1 MVNIRGILFMTMSMA
16 CFAVEDTFIKL
27 LSARLPATQILF
39 SVGYGGALITLVL
52 AIVLNVNLADKILLN
67 KHVISRTIADLFGA
81 LSFTSAMVLIPMS
94 LLASILQATPLF
106 VTLGAFVL
114 LGEKVGWRRWLAI
127 FIGFLGV
134 IIILQPGYGSFQLAS
149 LLGLAAVLCLALRDV
164 VTRDM
169 STEIPTL
176 TVTFYACLAMGSAG
190 FIAYPFFGPPIMPTT
205 NEATILICAAITGLT
220 GYFLLVL
227 ATREGDVSVIAPFRY
242 SRLLF
247 SLGLASLILGEEL
260 TLPILL
266 GGLLVVSSGIYTFG
280 RERASVKIQKSVN
293 EKI

>member
-1 MVNIRGILFMTMSMA
+1 MA

-39 SVGYGGALITLVL
+39 SVGFGGALITLAL
-52 AIVLNVNLADKILLN
+52 AVTLNVNLADKILLN

-81 LSFTSAMVLIPMS
+81 LFFTSAMVLIPMS

-106 VTLGAFVL
+106 VTLGAAIL
-114 LGEKVGWRRWLAI
+114 LGEKVGWRRWSAI

-134 IIILQPGYGSFQLAS
+134 IIILQPGYGSFQMAS

-169 STEIPTL
+169 ATEIPTL

-190 FIAYPFFGPPIMPTT
+190 FIAYPFFGTPIMPTT
-205 NEATILICAAITGLT
+205 FEAILLVCAAIIGVT
-220 GYFLLVL
+220 GYFLIVL
-227 ATREGDVSVIAPFRY
+227 ATRKGDVSVIAPFRY

-247 SLGLASLILGEEL
+247 SLVLASLILGEML

-280 RERASVKIQKSVN
+280 RERRLVKIQKSLN
-293 EKI
+293 QKK

>member
-1 MVNIRGILFMTMSMA
+1 MMMSMA

-39 SVGYGGALITLVL
+39 SIGFGGALITLAL

-106 VTLGAFVL
+106 VTLGAAIL
-114 LGEKVGWRRWLAI
+114 LGEKVGWRRWSAI

-169 STEIPTL
+169 ATEIPTL

-205 NEATILICAAITGLT
+205 YETIILICAAIIGLT

-227 ATREGDVSVIAPFRY
+227 ATRKGDVSVIAPFRY

-247 SLGLASLILGEEL
+247 SLGLASLILGEKL

-280 RERASVKIQKSVN
+280 RERRLVKIQKSVN
-293 EKI
+293 QKI

>member
-1 MVNIRGILFMTMSMA
+1 MMMSMA

-39 SVGYGGALITLVL
+39 SIGFGGALITLVL

-106 VTLGAFVL
+106 VTLGAAIL
-114 LGEKVGWRRWLAI
+114 LGEKVGWRRWSAI

-169 STEIPTL
+169 ATEIPTL

-205 NEATILICAAITGLT
+205 YEAIILICAAIMGLT

-227 ATREGDVSVIAPFRY
+227 ATRKGDVSVIAPFRY

-247 SLGLASLILGEEL
+247 SLGLASLILGEKL

-280 RERASVKIQKSVN
+280 RERRLVKIQKSVN
-293 EKI
+293 QKI

>member
-1 MVNIRGILFMTMSMA
+1 MMMAMA

-39 SVGYGGALITLVL
+39 SIGFGGALITLVL

-106 VTLGAFVL
+106 VTLGAAIL
-114 LGEKVGWRRWLAI
+114 LGEKVGWRRWSAI

-169 STEIPTL
+169 ATEIPTL

-205 NEATILICAAITGLT
+205 YEAIILICAAIIGLT

-227 ATREGDVSVIAPFRY
+227 ATRKGDVSVIAPFRY

-247 SLGLASLILGEEL
+247 SLGLASLILGEKL

-280 RERASVKIQKSVN
+280 RERRLVKIQKSVN
-293 EKI
+293 QKI

>member
-1 MVNIRGILFMTMSMA
+1 MMMSMA

-39 SVGYGGALITLVL
+39 SIGFGGALITLVL

-106 VTLGAFVL
+106 VTLGAATL
-114 LGEKVGWRRWLAI
+114 LGEKVGWRRWSAT

-169 STEIPTL
+169 ATEIPTL

-205 NEATILICAAITGLT
+205 YEAIILICAAIIGLT

-227 ATREGDVSVIAPFRY
+227 ATRKGDVSVIAPFRY

-247 SLGLASLILGEEL
+247 SLGLASLILGEKL

-280 RERASVKIQKSVN
+280 RERRLVKIQKSVN
-293 EKI
+293 QKI

>member
-1 MVNIRGILFMTMSMA
+1 MMMSMA
-16 CFAVEDTFIKL
+16 CFAVEDTFVKL

-39 SVGYGGALITLVL
+39 SIGFGGALITLVL

-106 VTLGAFVL
+106 VTLGAAIL
-114 LGEKVGWRRWLAI
+114 LGEKVGWRRWSAI

-164 VTRDM
+164 ITRDM
-169 STEIPTL
+169 ATEIPTL

-190 FIAYPFFGPPIMPTT
+190 FIAYPFFGPPIMPTAY
-205 NEATILICAAITGLT
+205 EAIILICAAIIGLT

-227 ATREGDVSVIAPFRY
+227 ATRKGDVSVIAPFRY

-247 SLGLASLILGEEL
+247 SLGLASLILGEKL

-280 RERASVKIQKSVN
+280 RERRLVKIQKSVN
-293 EKI
+293 QKI

>member
-1 MVNIRGILFMTMSMA
+1 MA

-39 SVGYGGALITLVL
+39 SVGFGGALITLAL
-52 AIVLNVNLADKILLN
+52 AVTLNVNLADKILLN

-81 LSFTSAMVLIPMS
+81 LFFTSAMVLIPMS

-106 VTLGAFVL
+106 VTLGAAIL
-114 LGEKVGWRRWLAI
+114 LGEKVGWRRWSAI

-134 IIILQPGYGSFQLAS
+134 IIILQPGYGSFQMAS

-169 STEIPTL
+169 ATEIPTL

-190 FIAYPFFGPPIMPTT
+190 FIAYPFFGTPIMPTT
-205 NEATILICAAITGLT
+205 FEAIVLVCAAIIGLT
-220 GYFLLVL
+220 GYFLIVL
-227 ATREGDVSVIAPFRY
+227 ATRKGDVSVIAPFRY

-247 SLGLASLILGEEL
+247 SLGLASLILGEML

-280 RERASVKIQKSVN
+280 RERRLFKIQKSLN
-293 EKI
+293 

>member
-1 MVNIRGILFMTMSMA
+1 MA

-39 SVGYGGALITLVL
+39 SVGFGGALITLAL
-52 AIVLNVNLADKILLN
+52 AVTLNVNLADKILLN

-81 LSFTSAMVLIPMS
+81 FFFTSAMVLIPMS

-106 VTLGAFVL
+106 VTLGAAIL
-114 LGEKVGWRRWLAI
+114 LGEKVGWRRWSAI

-169 STEIPTL
+169 ATEIPTL

-190 FIAYPFFGPPIMPTT
+190 FIAYPFFGTPIMPTT
-205 NEATILICAAITGLT
+205 FEAIVLVCAAIIGLT
-220 GYFLLVL
+220 GYFLIVL
-227 ATREGDVSVIAPFRY
+227 ATRKGDVSVIAPFRY

-247 SLGLASLILGEEL
+247 SLGLASLILGEML

-280 RERASVKIQKSVN
+280 RERRLVKIQKSLN
-293 EKI
+293 QKK

>member
-1 MVNIRGILFMTMSMA
+1 MILSMA

-39 SVGYGGALITLVL
+39 SVGFGGALITLAL
-52 AIVLNVNLADKILLN
+52 AVTLNVNLADKILLN

-81 LSFTSAMVLIPMS
+81 LFFTSAMVLIPMS

-106 VTLGAFVL
+106 VTLGAAIL
-114 LGEKVGWRRWLAI
+114 LGEKVGWRRWSAI

-134 IIILQPGYGSFQLAS
+134 IIILQPGYGSFQMAS

-169 STEIPTL
+169 ATEIPTL

-190 FIAYPFFGPPIMPTT
+190 FIAYPFFGTPIMPTT
-205 NEATILICAAITGLT
+205 FEAILLVCAAIIGVT
-220 GYFLLVL
+220 GYFLIVL
-227 ATREGDVSVIAPFRY
+227 ATRKGDVSVIAPFRY

-247 SLGLASLILGEEL
+247 SLGLASLILGEML

-280 RERASVKIQKSVN
+280 RERRLFKIQKSLN
-293 EKI
+293 QKK

>member
-1 MVNIRGILFMTMSMA
+1 MMMSMA

-39 SVGYGGALITLVL
+39 SIGFGGALITLVL

-106 VTLGAFVL
+106 VTLGAAIL
-114 LGEKVGWRRWLAI
+114 LGEKVGWRRWSAI

-149 LLGLAAVLCLALRDV
+149 LLGLAAVLCLALRDL

-169 STEIPTL
+169 ATEIPTL
-176 TVTFYACLAMGSAG
+176 TITFYACIAMGSAG
-190 FIAYPFFGPPIMPTT
+190 FIAYPFFGPPIVPTT
-205 NEATILICAAITGLT
+205 YEAIILICAAIIGLT

-227 ATREGDVSVIAPFRY
+227 ATRKGDVSVIAPFRY

-247 SLGLASLILGEEL
+247 SLGLASLILGEKL

-280 RERASVKIQKSVN
+280 RERRLVKIQKSVN
-293 EKI
+293 QKI

>member
-1 MVNIRGILFMTMSMA
+1 MMMSMA
-16 CFAVEDTFIKL
+16 CFAVEDTFVKL

-39 SVGYGGALITLVL
+39 SIGFGGALITLVL

-106 VTLGAFVL
+106 VTLGAAIL
-114 LGEKVGWRRWLAI
+114 LGEKVGWRRWSAI

-169 STEIPTL
+169 ATEIPTL
-176 TVTFYACLAMGSAG
+176 TITFYACIAMGSAG
-190 FIAYPFFGPPIMPTT
+190 FIAYPFFGPPIVPTT
-205 NEATILICAAITGLT
+205 YEAIILICAAIIGLT

-227 ATREGDVSVIAPFRY
+227 ATRKGDVSVIAPFRY

-247 SLGLASLILGEEL
+247 SLGLASLILGEKL

-280 RERASVKIQKSVN
+280 RERRLVKIQKSVN
-293 EKI
+293 QKI

>member
-1 MVNIRGILFMTMSMA
+1 MIMSMA

-39 SVGYGGALITLVL
+39 SIGFGGALITLVL

-106 VTLGAFVL
+106 VTLGAAIL
-114 LGEKVGWRRWLAI
+114 LGEKVGWRRWSAI

-169 STEIPTL
+169 ATEIPTL

-205 NEATILICAAITGLT
+205 YEAIILICAAIIGLT

-227 ATREGDVSVIAPFRY
+227 ATRKGDVSVIAPFRY

-247 SLGLASLILGEEL
+247 SLGLASLILGEKL

-280 RERASVKIQKSVN
+280 REKILVKIQKSVN
-293 EKI
+293 HNI

>member
-1 MVNIRGILFMTMSMA
+1 MILSMA

-39 SVGYGGALITLVL
+39 SVGFGGALITLAL
-52 AIVLNVNLADKILLN
+52 AVTLNVNLADKILLN

-81 LSFTSAMVLIPMS
+81 LFFTSAMVLIPMS

-106 VTLGAFVL
+106 VTLGAAIL
-114 LGEKVGWRRWLAI
+114 LGEKVGWRRWSAI

-169 STEIPTL
+169 ATEIPTL

-190 FIAYPFFGPPIMPTT
+190 FIAYPFFGTPIMPTT
-205 NEATILICAAITGLT
+205 FEAILLVCAAIIGLT
-220 GYFLLVL
+220 GYFLIVL
-227 ATREGDVSVIAPFRY
+227 ATRKGDVSVIAPFRY

-247 SLGLASLILGEEL
+247 SLVLASLILGEML

-280 RERASVKIQKSVN
+280 RERRLFKIQKSLN
-293 EKI
+293 QKK

>member
-1 MVNIRGILFMTMSMA
+1 MMMSMA

-39 SVGYGGALITLVL
+39 SIGFGGALITLVL

-106 VTLGAFVL
+106 VTLGAAIL
-114 LGEKVGWRRWLAI
+114 LGEKVGWRRWSAI

-164 VTRDM
+164 VTRDIA
-169 STEIPTL
+169 TEIPTL
-176 TVTFYACLAMGSAG
+176 TVTFYACLAMGTAG
-190 FIAYPFFGPPIMPTT
+190 FIAYPFFGPPIMPTRY
-205 NEATILICAAITGLT
+205 EAIILICAAIIGLT

-227 ATREGDVSVIAPFRY
+227 ATRKGDVSVIAPFRY

-247 SLGLASLILGEEL
+247 SLGLASLILGEKL

-280 RERASVKIQKSVN
+280 RERRLVKIQKSVN
-293 EKI
+293 QKI

>member
-1 MVNIRGILFMTMSMA
+1 MMMSMA
-16 CFAVEDTFIKL
+16 CFAVEDTFIKF

-39 SVGYGGALITLVL
+39 SIGFGGALITLVL

-67 KHVISRTIADLFGA
+67 KHVILRTIADLLGA

-106 VTLGAFVL
+106 VTLGAAIL
-114 LGEKVGWRRWLAI
+114 LGEKVGWRRWSAI
-127 FIGFLGV
+127 FVGFLGV

-169 STEIPTL
+169 ATEIPTL
-176 TVTFYACLAMGSAG
+176 TITFYACVAMGSAG
-190 FIAYPFFGPPIMPTT
+190 FIAYPFFGPPIMPTKY
-205 NEATILICAAITGLT
+205 EAVMLIFAAIIGLT
-220 GYFLLVL
+220 GYFLVVL
-227 ATREGDVSVIAPFRY
+227 ATRKGDVSVIAPFRY

-247 SLGLASLILGEEL
+247 SLGLASLILGEKL

-280 RERASVKIQKSVN
+280 RERRLVKIQKSVN
-293 EKI
+293 QKI

>member
-1 MVNIRGILFMTMSMA
+1 MMMSMA

-39 SVGYGGALITLVL
+39 SIGFGGALITLVL

-106 VTLGAFVL
+106 VTLGAAIL
-114 LGEKVGWRRWLAI
+114 LGEKVGWRRWSAI
-127 FIGFLGV
+127 FVGFLGV

-149 LLGLAAVLCLALRDV
+149 LLGLAAVSCLALRDV

-169 STEIPTL
+169 ATEIPTL

-205 NEATILICAAITGLT
+205 YEAIILICAAIIGLT

-227 ATREGDVSVIAPFRY
+227 ATRKGDVSVIAPFRY

-247 SLGLASLILGEEL
+247 SLGLASLILGEKL

-280 RERASVKIQKSVN
+280 RERRLVKIQKSVN
-293 EKI
+293 QKI

>member
-1 MVNIRGILFMTMSMA
+1 MMMSMA

-39 SVGYGGALITLVL
+39 SIGFGGALITLVL

-106 VTLGAFVL
+106 VTLGAATL
-114 LGEKVGWRRWLAI
+114 LGEKVGWRRWSAI

-169 STEIPTL
+169 ATEIPTL

-205 NEATILICAAITGLT
+205 YEAMILICAAIIGLT

-227 ATREGDVSVIAPFRY
+227 ATRKGDVSVIAPFRY
-242 SRLLF
+242 SRLVF
-247 SLGLASLILGEEL
+247 SLGLASLILGEKL

-280 RERASVKIQKSVN
+280 RERISVKIQKNVN
-293 EKI
+293 QKI

>member
-1 MVNIRGILFMTMSMA
+1 MMMSMA

-39 SVGYGGALITLVL
+39 SIGFGGALITLVF

-106 VTLGAFVL
+106 VTLGAAIL
-114 LGEKVGWRRWLAI
+114 LGEKVGWRRWSAI

-169 STEIPTL
+169 ATEIPTL

-205 NEATILICAAITGLT
+205 YEAIILICAAIIGLT

-227 ATREGDVSVIAPFRY
+227 ATRKGDVSVIAPFRY

-247 SLGLASLILGEEL
+247 SLGLASLILGEKL

-280 RERASVKIQKSVN
+280 RERRLVKIQKSVN
-293 EKI
+293 QKT

>member
-1 MVNIRGILFMTMSMA
+1 MMMSMA

-39 SVGYGGALITLVL
+39 SVGFGGAFITLVL
-52 AIVLNVNLADKILLN
+52 AIVLKVNMADKILLN
-67 KHVISRTIADLFGA
+67 KHVVSRTIADLFGA

-106 VTLGAFVL
+106 VTLGAAIL
-114 LGEKVGWRRWLAI
+114 LGETVGWRRWSAI
-127 FIGFLGV
+127 FVGFLGV
-134 IIILQPGYGSFQLAS
+134 IIILQPGYGSFQFAS

-164 VTRDM
+164 ITRDM
-169 STEIPTL
+169 ATEIPTL

-190 FIAYPFFGPPIMPTT
+190 FIAYPFFGPPIMPTAY
-205 NEATILICAAITGLT
+205 EAVMLICAAIIGLT
-220 GYFLLVL
+220 GYLLLVL
-227 ATREGDVSVIAPFRY
+227 ATRKGDVSVIAPFRY

-247 SLGLASLILGEEL
+247 SLGLASLILGEKL

-266 GGLLVVSSGIYTFG
+266 GGLLVVGSGIYTFG
-280 RERASVKIQKSVN
+280 RERRSVKIQKSVN
-293 EKI
+293 QRM

>member
-1 MVNIRGILFMTMSMA
+1 MMMSMA

-39 SVGYGGALITLVL
+39 SIGFGGALITLVL

-106 VTLGAFVL
+106 VTLGAAIL
-114 LGEKVGWRRWLAI
+114 LGEKVGWRRWSAI

-164 VTRDM
+164 ITRDM
-169 STEIPTL
+169 ATEIPTL

-205 NEATILICAAITGLT
+205 YEAIILICAAIIGLT

-227 ATREGDVSVIAPFRY
+227 ATRKGDVSVIAPFRY

-247 SLGLASLILGEEL
+247 SLGLASLILGEKL

-280 RERASVKIQKSVN
+280 RERRLVKIQKSVN
-293 EKI
+293 QKT

>member
-1 MVNIRGILFMTMSMA
+1 MMMSMA

-39 SVGYGGALITLVL
+39 SIGFGGALITLVL
-52 AIVLNVNLADKILLN
+52 GIVLNVNLADKILLN

-106 VTLGAFVL
+106 VTLGAAIL
-114 LGEKVGWRRWLAI
+114 LGEKVGWRRWSAI

-149 LLGLAAVLCLALRDV
+149 LLGLTAVLCLALRDV

-169 STEIPTL
+169 ATEIPTL

-205 NEATILICAAITGLT
+205 YEAIILICAAIIGLT

-227 ATREGDVSVIAPFRY
+227 ATRKGDVSVIAPFRY

-247 SLGLASLILGEEL
+247 SLGLASLILGEKL

-280 RERASVKIQKSVN
+280 RERRLVKIQRSVN
-293 EKI
+293 QKK

>member
-1 MVNIRGILFMTMSMA
+1 MMMSMA
-16 CFAVEDTFIKL
+16 CFAVEDTFVKL

-39 SVGYGGALITLVL
+39 SIGFGGALITLVF
-52 AIVLNVNLADKILLN
+52 AIVLNVNMADKILLN

-106 VTLGAFVL
+106 VTLGAAIL
-114 LGEKVGWRRWLAI
+114 LGEKVGWRRWSAI

-169 STEIPTL
+169 ATEIPTL

-205 NEATILICAAITGLT
+205 YEVVILICAAIIGLT

-227 ATREGDVSVIAPFRY
+227 ATRKGDVSVIAPFRY

-247 SLGLASLILGEEL
+247 SLGFASLILGEKL

-280 RERASVKIQKSVN
+280 RERRLVKIQKSVN
-293 EKI
+293 QKI

>member
-1 MVNIRGILFMTMSMA
+1 MMMSMA
-16 CFAVEDTFIKL
+16 CFAIEDTFIKL

-39 SVGYGGALITLVL
+39 SIGFGGALITLVL

-106 VTLGAFVL
+106 VTLGAAIL
-114 LGEKVGWRRWLAI
+114 LGEKVGWRRWSAI

-169 STEIPTL
+169 ATEIPTL
-176 TVTFYACLAMGSAG
+176 TVTFYACIAMGSAG

-205 NEATILICAAITGLT
+205 YEAIILICAAIIGLT

-227 ATREGDVSVIAPFRY
+227 ATRKGDVSVIAPFRY

-247 SLGLASLILGEEL
+247 SLGLASLILGEKL

-280 RERASVKIQKSVN
+280 RERRLVKIQKSVN
-293 EKI
+293 QKV

>member
-1 MVNIRGILFMTMSMA
+1 MMMSMA

-39 SVGYGGALITLVL
+39 SIGFGGALITLVL

-106 VTLGAFVL
+106 VTLGAAIL
-114 LGEKVGWRRWLAI
+114 LGEKVGWRRWSAI

-169 STEIPTL
+169 ATEIPTL

-190 FIAYPFFGPPIMPTT
+190 FIAYPFFGPPIMPTSYET
-205 NEATILICAAITGLT
+205 IILICAAIIGLT

-227 ATREGDVSVIAPFRY
+227 ATRKGDVSVIAPFRY

-247 SLGLASLILGEEL
+247 SLGLASLILGEKL

-280 RERASVKIQKSVN
+280 RERRLVKIQKSVN
-293 EKI
+293 QKV

>member
-1 MVNIRGILFMTMSMA
+1 MILSMA

-39 SVGYGGALITLVL
+39 SVGFGGALITLAL
-52 AIVLNVNLADKILLN
+52 AVTLNVNLADKILLN

-81 LSFTSAMVLIPMS
+81 LFFTSAMVLIPMS

-106 VTLGAFVL
+106 VTLGAAIL
-114 LGEKVGWRRWLAI
+114 LGEKVGWRRWSAI
-127 FIGFLGV
+127 FIGFLGI
-134 IIILQPGYGSFQLAS
+134 IIILQPGYGSFQLVS

-169 STEIPTL
+169 ATEIPTL

-190 FIAYPFFGPPIMPTT
+190 FIAYPFFGTPIMPTT
-205 NEATILICAAITGLT
+205 FEAILLVCAAIIGLT
-220 GYFLLVL
+220 GYFLIVL
-227 ATREGDVSVIAPFRY
+227 ATRKGDVSVIAPFRY

-247 SLGLASLILGEEL
+247 SLGLASLILGEML

-280 RERASVKIQKSVN
+280 RERRLVKIQKSLN
-293 EKI
+293 QKK

>member
-1 MVNIRGILFMTMSMA
+1 MMMSMA
-16 CFAVEDTFIKL
+16 CFAVEDTLIKL

-39 SVGYGGALITLVL
+39 SVGFGGALITLAL

-67 KHVISRTIADLFGA
+67 RHVIARTIADLFGA

-106 VTLGAFVL
+106 VTLGAVVL
-114 LGEKVGWRRWLAI
+114 LGEKVGWRRWSAI
-127 FIGFLGV
+127 FIGFFGV
-134 IIILQPGYGSFQLAS
+134 LIILQPGYGSFQLAS

-205 NEATILICAAITGLT
+205 NEAALLICAAITGLT

-227 ATREGDVSVIAPFRY
+227 ATRKGDVSVIAPFRY

-247 SLGLASLILGEEL
+247 SLGLASLILGEKL

-280 RERASVKIQKSVN
+280 RERASVKIQKSAN

>member
-1 MVNIRGILFMTMSMA
+1 MILSMA

-39 SVGYGGALITLVL
+39 SVGFGGALITLAL
-52 AIVLNVNLADKILLN
+52 AVTLNVNLADKILLN

-81 LSFTSAMVLIPMS
+81 FFFTSAMVLIPMS

-106 VTLGAFVL
+106 VTLGAAIL
-114 LGEKVGWRRWLAI
+114 LGEKVGWRRWSAI
-127 FIGFLGV
+127 FIGFLGI

-169 STEIPTL
+169 ATEIPTL

-190 FIAYPFFGPPIMPTT
+190 FIAYPFFGTPIMPTT
-205 NEATILICAAITGLT
+205 FEAILLVCAAIIGVT
-220 GYFLLVL
+220 GYFLIVL
-227 ATREGDVSVIAPFRY
+227 ATRKGDVSVIAPFRY

-247 SLGLASLILGEEL
+247 SLVLASLILGEML

-280 RERASVKIQKSVN
+280 RERRLFKIQKSLN
-293 EKI
+293 QKK

>member
-1 MVNIRGILFMTMSMA
+1 MMMSMA

-39 SVGYGGALITLVL
+39 SIGFGGALITLVL

-106 VTLGAFVL
+106 VTLGAAIL
-114 LGEKVGWRRWLAI
+114 LGEKVGWRRWSAI

-169 STEIPTL
+169 ATEIPTL

-205 NEATILICAAITGLT
+205 YEAIILICAAIIGLT

-227 ATREGDVSVIAPFRY
+227 ATRKGDVSVIAPFRY

-247 SLGLASLILGEEL
+247 SLGLASLILGEKL

-280 RERASVKIQKSVN
+280 RERKLVKIQKSVN
-293 EKI
+293 QKI

>member
-1 MVNIRGILFMTMSMA
+1 MILSMA

-39 SVGYGGALITLVL
+39 SVGFGGALITLAL
-52 AIVLNVNLADKILLN
+52 AVTLNVNLADKILLN

-81 LSFTSAMVLIPMS
+81 LFFTSAMVLIPMS

-106 VTLGAFVL
+106 VTLGAAIL
-114 LGEKVGWRRWLAI
+114 LGEKVGWRRWSAI
-127 FIGFLGV
+127 FIGFLGI
-134 IIILQPGYGSFQLAS
+134 IIILQPGYGSFQLVS

-169 STEIPTL
+169 ATEIPTL

-190 FIAYPFFGPPIMPTT
+190 FIAYPFFGTPIMPTT
-205 NEATILICAAITGLT
+205 FEAILLVCAAIIGLT
-220 GYFLLVL
+220 GYFLIVL
-227 ATREGDVSVIAPFRY
+227 ATRKGDVSVIAPFRY

-247 SLGLASLILGEEL
+247 SLVLASLILGEML

-280 RERASVKIQKSVN
+280 RERRLFKIQKSLN
-293 EKI
+293 QKK

>member
-1 MVNIRGILFMTMSMA
+1 MVNLRSILFMMMSMA

-39 SVGYGGALITLVL
+39 SIGFGGALITLVL

-106 VTLGAFVL
+106 VTLGAAIL
-114 LGEKVGWRRWLAI
+114 LGEKVGWRRWSAI

-169 STEIPTL
+169 ATEIPTL

-205 NEATILICAAITGLT
+205 YEAIILICAAIIGLT

-227 ATREGDVSVIAPFRY
+227 ATRKGDVSVIAPFRY

-247 SLGLASLILGEEL
+247 SLGLASLILGEKL

-280 RERASVKIQKSVN
+280 RERRLVKIQKSVN
-293 EKI
+293 QKI

>member
-1 MVNIRGILFMTMSMA
+1 MVNLQGILFMTLSMA
-16 CFAVEDTFIKL
+16 CFAVEDTFVKL

-39 SVGYGGALITLVL
+39 SIGFGGAFIILVL
-52 AIVLNVNLADKILLN
+52 AIVLNVNLADKNLLN
-67 KHVISRTIADLFGA
+67 THLISRTIADLFGA

-106 VTLGAFVL
+106 VTLGAAIL
-114 LGEKVGWRRWLAI
+114 LGEKVGWRRWSAI

-134 IIILQPGYGSFQLAS
+134 IMILQPGYGTFQLAS

-169 STEIPTL
+169 ATEIPTL

-205 NEATILICAAITGLT
+205 YEAIILICAAIIGLT

-227 ATREGDVSVIAPFRY
+227 ATRKGDVSVIAPFRY

-247 SLGLASLILGEEL
+247 SLGLASLILGEKL

-280 RERASVKIQKSVN
+280 RERRLVKIQKSVN
-293 EKI
+293 QKI

>member
-1 MVNIRGILFMTMSMA
+1 MILSMA

-39 SVGYGGALITLVL
+39 SVGFGGALITLAL
-52 AIVLNVNLADKILLN
+52 AVTLNVNLADKILLN

-81 LSFTSAMVLIPMS
+81 LFFTSAMVLIPMS

-106 VTLGAFVL
+106 VTLGAAIL
-114 LGEKVGWRRWLAI
+114 LGEKVGWRRWSAI
-127 FIGFLGV
+127 FIGFLGI

-169 STEIPTL
+169 ATEIPTL

-190 FIAYPFFGPPIMPTT
+190 FIAYPFFGTPIMPTT
-205 NEATILICAAITGLT
+205 FEAILLVCAAIIGVT
-220 GYFLLVL
+220 GYFLIVL
-227 ATREGDVSVIAPFRY
+227 ATRKGDVSVIAPFRY

-247 SLGLASLILGEEL
+247 SLVLASLILGEML

-280 RERASVKIQKSVN
+280 RERRLFKIQKSLN
-293 EKI
+293 QKK

>member
-1 MVNIRGILFMTMSMA
+1 MA

-39 SVGYGGALITLVL
+39 SVGFGGALITLAL
-52 AIVLNVNLADKILLN
+52 AVTLNVNLADKILLN

-81 LSFTSAMVLIPMS
+81 FFFTSAMVLIPMS

-106 VTLGAFVL
+106 VTLGAAIL
-114 LGEKVGWRRWLAI
+114 LGEKVGWRRWSAI

-134 IIILQPGYGSFQLAS
+134 IIILQPGYGSFQMAS

-169 STEIPTL
+169 ATEIPTL

-190 FIAYPFFGPPIMPTT
+190 FIAYPFFGTPIMPTT
-205 NEATILICAAITGLT
+205 FEAIVLVCAAIIGLT
-220 GYFLLVL
+220 GYFLIVL
-227 ATREGDVSVIAPFRY
+227 ATRKGDVSVIAPFRY

-247 SLGLASLILGEEL
+247 SLVLASLILGEML

-280 RERASVKIQKSVN
+280 RERRLVKIQKSLN
-293 EKI
+293 QKK

>member
-1 MVNIRGILFMTMSMA
+1 MMLSMA

-39 SVGYGGALITLVL
+39 SIGFGGALITLVL

-106 VTLGAFVL
+106 VTLGAAIL
-114 LGEKVGWRRWLAI
+114 LGEKVGWRRWSAI

-169 STEIPTL
+169 ATEIPTL

-190 FIAYPFFGPPIMPTT
+190 FIAYPFFGPPIIPTT
-205 NEATILICAAITGLT
+205 FEVIILICAAIIGLT

-227 ATREGDVSVIAPFRY
+227 ATRKGDVSVIAPFRY

-247 SLGLASLILGEEL
+247 SLGLASLILGEKL
-260 TLPILL
+260 TLPILF
-266 GGLLVVSSGIYTFG
+266 GGLLVVSSGIYTFR
-280 RERASVKIQKSVN
+280 RERRLIKIQKSVSQ
-293 EKI
+293 KI

>member
-1 MVNIRGILFMTMSMA
+1 MMMSMA

-39 SVGYGGALITLVL
+39 SIGFGGALITLVL

-106 VTLGAFVL
+106 VTLGAAIL
-114 LGEKVGWRRWLAI
+114 LGEKVGWRRWSAI

-169 STEIPTL
+169 ATEIPTL

-205 NEATILICAAITGLT
+205 YEAIILICATIIGLT

-227 ATREGDVSVIAPFRY
+227 ATRKGEVSVIAPFRY

-247 SLGLASLILGEEL
+247 SLGLASLILGEKL

-280 RERASVKIQKSVN
+280 RERRLVKIQKSVN
-293 EKI
+293 QKI

>member
-1 MVNIRGILFMTMSMA
+1 MMMSMA

-39 SVGYGGALITLVL
+39 SIGFGGALITLVL

-106 VTLGAFVL
+106 VTLGAAIL
-114 LGEKVGWRRWLAI
+114 LGEKVGWRRWSAI

-169 STEIPTL
+169 ATEIPTL

-190 FIAYPFFGPPIMPTT
+190 FIAYPFFGPPIIPTT
-205 NEATILICAAITGLT
+205 YEAIILICAAIIGLT

-227 ATREGDVSVIAPFRY
+227 ATRKGDVSVIAPFRY

-247 SLGLASLILGEEL
+247 SLGLASLILGEKL

-280 RERASVKIQKSVN
+280 RERRLVKIQKSVN
-293 EKI
+293 QKI

>member
-1 MVNIRGILFMTMSMA
+1 MA

-39 SVGYGGALITLVL
+39 SVGFGGALITLAL
-52 AIVLNVNLADKILLN
+52 AVTLNVNLADKILLN

-81 LSFTSAMVLIPMS
+81 LFFTSAMVLIPMS

-106 VTLGAFVL
+106 VTLGAAIL
-114 LGEKVGWRRWLAI
+114 LGEKVGWRRWSAI

-134 IIILQPGYGSFQLAS
+134 IIILQPGYGSFQMAS

-169 STEIPTL
+169 ATEIPTL

-190 FIAYPFFGPPIMPTT
+190 FIAYPFFGTPIMPSTF
-205 NEATILICAAITGLT
+205 EAILLVCAAIIGVT
-220 GYFLLVL
+220 GYFLIVL
-227 ATREGDVSVIAPFRY
+227 ATRKGDVSVIAPFRY

-247 SLGLASLILGEEL
+247 SLVLASLILGEML

-280 RERASVKIQKSVN
+280 RERRLVKIQKSLN
-293 EKI
+293 QKK

>member
-1 MVNIRGILFMTMSMA
+1 MMMSMA

-39 SVGYGGALITLVL
+39 SIGFGGALITLVL

-106 VTLGAFVL
+106 VTLGAAIL
-114 LGEKVGWRRWLAI
+114 LGEKVGWRRWSAI

-169 STEIPTL
+169 ATEIPTL

-205 NEATILICAAITGLT
+205 YEAIILICAAIIGLT

-227 ATREGDVSVIAPFRY
+227 ATRKGDVSVIAPFRY

-247 SLGLASLILGEEL
+247 SLGLASLILGEKL

-266 GGLLVVSSGIYTFG
+266 GGLLVVSSGIYTFE
-280 RERASVKIQKSVN
+280 RERRLVKIQKSVN
-293 EKI
+293 QKI